1 MHRCFRG
8 RIYGRGAAAAGM
20 LLVALVLAGCSSSG
34 SSRPPA
40 SEDPPWE
47 PPAEVDGVRVAVLD
61 AEFRVSHQEFDGRI
75 ASLYNVVSGDDD
87 MAAPEGSHP
96 GHGTP
101 VAALAAGNTFGTD
114 GGDAWLDL
122 VRVTEDPDGN
132 IQGRHVR
139 DGVKYATSVG
149 ARVLNLSLA
158 PVPPILDD
166 ADTVDSI
173 REVGD
178 HGAVV
183 VFAAGNSGGEGHSG
197 GSLSDPDTRHG
208 FDPDTLEHLWDIR
221 KQLIIAGAS
230 DGDELAEFSDYPGEN
245 EDIQARFLV
254 APGVDEESASNKSD
268 DAIGTFSGTSFASP
282 QIAGAAAALLAE
294 WPDLSAEEVS
304 GLLLDNAD
312 RDVALYDRNDCGEDE
327 DLNCGEYYLGQGH
340 LDIEAAFEPDGEVTL
355 ATADT
360 VEGDRQALTDSQVA
374 WSSSFGGGLDPA
386 ALAGVVG
393 FDALGR
399 DYALD
404 LSAHSRALELHGQRL
419 GERVQRL
426 AAAGPNPQVL
436 DHELVPGLTLTSHHG
451 AGGAVGASELRFAA
465 AGMELTAFGFHQGE
479 TALLDP
485 WAPDGSMAML
495 SEGSGGLTHLLDHGG
510 GFGARLPLAERVRLR
525 VGHWAGFADDAGERL
540 YRGYRQIRTDVAL
553 GFDAT
558 AALELEIGYGQRRE
572 HGGVLGSAG
581 SGALA
586 PGEATTTDLLHAG
599 ARLAVGDHFAL
610 LARHEHG
617 RADVSG
623 GAGLIR
629 AIDGLTTQQSS
640 LGLAFERAD
649 HEAVLLVSRPLRV
662 TGGTAQLDIPVGR
675 DTDGRVI
682 RESRSAEL
690 AAGGRQQDIELGY
703 AWGPDPRRRLEL
715 NLLYSAAPDHHSGSA
730 VAGVVTHTRRF

>member
-1 MHRCFRG
+1 MHMVSPAPWYRCLV
-8 RIYGRGAAAAGM
+8 AAGGV
-20 LLVALVLAGCSSSG
+20 LLVALLLGGCSSSG

-47 PPAEVDGVRVAVLD
+47 PPTEVDGVRVGVLD
-61 AEFRVSHQEFDGRI
+61 AEFRVSHEEFDGRI
-75 ASLYNVVSGDDD
+75 ASIRNVVSDNDD
-87 MAAPEGSHP
+87 MAAPEDSDLD
-96 GHGTP
+96 HGTP

-139 DGVKYATSVG
+139 DGVEYATSVG

-158 PVPPILDD
+158 PAPPILDD
-166 ADTVDSI
+166 PDTAGSI
-173 REVGD
+173 RDAGD
-178 HGAVV
+178 GGAVV
-183 VFAAGNSGGEGHSG
+183 VFAAGNSGGN
-197 GSLSDPDTRHG
+197 LSDPDSDHG
-208 FDPDTLEHLWDIR
+208 FDPDTLEHLWDIGD
-221 KQLIIAGAS
+221 QLIIAGAG
-230 DGDELAEFSDYPGEN
+230 DGDDRAGFSDYPGEN

-254 APGVDEESASNKSD
+254 APGVQEESASNQSD
-268 DAIGTFSGTSFASP
+268 DAIGAFSGTSFASP
-282 QIAGAAAALLAE
+282 QIAGAAAALLSE
-294 WPDLSAEEVS
+294 WPHLSAAEIS
-304 GLLLDNAD
+304 GRLLESAD
-312 RDVALYDRNDCGEDE
+312 RDVPLYNRNNCGEEE

-340 LDIEAAFEPDGEVTL
+340 LDIDAAFEPDGEVTL
-355 ATADT
+355 AAADT
-360 VEGDRQALTDSQVA
+360 VEGDGHGLTDSQVA

-404 LSAHSRALELHGQRL
+404 LSAHSGPALPHRQRI

-426 AAAGPNPQVL
+426 AAAGMNPRLL
-436 DHELVPGLTLTSHHG
+436 DHELAPGLTLTSHHS

-465 AGMELTAFGFHQGE
+465 GGVELSAFGFHQGE

-485 WAPDGSMAML
+485 WAPDSGMAML
-495 SEGSGGLTHLLDHGG
+495 SDGSGGLSHLLDHGG
-510 GFGARLPLAERVRLR
+510 GFAARLPLGERVRLR
-525 VGHWAGFADDAGERL
+525 SGHWAGFADDAEESL
-540 YRGYRQIRTDVAL
+540 YRSYRQTRTDVVL
-553 GFDAT
+553 EFDAAT
-558 AALELEIGYGQRRE
+558 ALELEIGYGQRRE

-586 PGEATTTDLLHAG
+586 LGDATTMDLLHAG
-599 ARLAVGDHFAL
+599 ARLALGDHLAL
-610 LARHEHG
+610 MARHEHG
-617 RADVSG
+617 RAAVSG

-640 LGLAFERAD
+640 LGLSFEREG
-649 HEAVLLVSRPLRV
+649 HEAVLLLSRPLRV

-703 AWGPDPRRRLEL
+703 AWASTRDSRLHL
-715 NLLYSAAPDHHSGSA
+715 NLLYSTAPDHQSGSA
-730 VAGVVTHTRRF
+730 AAGLITHTRRF